1 MKQVDV
7 LPSKNQALC
16 CKLNTA
22 IECIVMTSRKNEGR
36 KKQEKNDACVKM
48 FLMEGS
54 GL

>member
-1 MKQVDV
+1 MVHV
-7 LPSKNQALC
+7 S
-16 CKLNTA
+16 
-22 IECIVMTSRKNEGR
+22 SRKPTKKMCDENEGR